1 MLNIKEIFKSD
12 LDPNSL
18 NWWALDKIDKINFN
32 FNQLEKGG
40 SYGPTGSQGTDGTTG
55 VAGSQGISGNKG
67 ATGPQGTEGLSG
79 KFTWNINVAA
89 GNATIN
95 PKYQDTAEYS
105 SIALVTGAI
114 TGSPEYDTAIS
125 DDRTPAVFIG
135 NSEKNIFELANDS
148 RRMSWDISQAASAQH
163 EADLNIG
170 KLETVSQAT
179 LTIDEP
185 VNYKRLYKDT
195 EGNNLL
201 EVINESNEQL
211 IKVYVNSEI
220 DKDIEAV
227 GDFSYNKNASENKVL
242 VSKDTDGNSE
252 WKNRFEVFSA
262 LPRGSFVSIREE
274 DFNSNNFHILDGSEI
289 GSDGY
294 LKIGYGRGKA
304 GTMFEGWYISN
315 GQKWTDSVLQFE
327 VPDLNSFNYEI
338 SNTNGSNVDY
348 EGPEIDL
355 IVTSLNPVIIAGS
368 NTRSDAVYNNT
379 TLEYDVVQTVE
390 VADDSLSLPTASGT
404 SDLAIKRNVNI
415 IKLGEASLYWLTD
428 PSQGAIIPTQ
438 IILTE
443 VANTYQ
449 EACAAALK
457 TYLWTGSNWINGPLG
472 TLYSNSNG
480 FVGASPIA
488 GWYQREDLSRYWTG
502 SDWAPIDFACPTV
515 YLKNLVV
522 RSSVIDVD
530 LNGQSL
536 PAGVNEVAHNIDTP
550 LFKDATTITIGS
562 SGSVPNAGWIR
573 EFGSGV
579 NTYRRYWNG
588 NTFTGVSIDK
598 LYVTIKSGPIGAT
611 ALNNSGACSTT
622 FVDNITLF
630 FGRNTNPLNDSPMP
644 FWNLDRVY
652 NTLSDTST
660 LYVNLNW
667 VQSLGTKPLIGIYD
681 QGRPGTSQPYYSLV
695 EDKGV
700 VTGKKYALI
709 KPASTLLEPISCV
722 SQNNAPT
729 INSALRTI
737 PTPGNDAFRTITN
750 NTSSGIWIWMKATG
764 GANTSFQTLD
774 YNTYNQQGFTD
785 MIILQQNVSQVPGQ
799 EIWNSTGNSAQYIQ
813 GNGGSYTFVMNN
825 DSSSNVT
832 FNIDI
837 YWANNQNA
845 AINQRAKVLT

>member
-55 VAGSQGISGNKG
+55 VSGSQGISGNKG
-67 ATGPQGTEGLSG
+67 TTGPQGTEGLSG

-163 EADLNIG
+163 DADLNIG

-220 DKDIEAV
+220 DKDIETV
-227 GDFSYNKNASENKVL
+227 GYFSYNKNASENKVL

-502 SDWAPIDFACPTV
+502 SDWAPIDFTCPTV
-515 YLKNLVV
+515 YSKNLVV

-588 NTFTGVSIDK
+588 NIFTGVSIDK

-652 NTLSDTST
+652 NTTSDTST

-681 QGRPGTSQPYYSLV
+681 QDRPGTSQPYYSLV
-695 EDKGV
+695 ENKGLD
-700 VTGKKYALI
+700 GKKYALI
-709 KPASTLLEPISCV
+709 KPASTILEPVSCV

-729 INSALRTI
+729 INSALGNT

-750 NTSSGIWIWMKATG
+750 NTTSGIWIWMKATG

-774 YNTYNQQGFTD
+774 YNTYNQQGFTN
-785 MIILQQNVSQVPGQ
+785 MIILQQNVSQIPAQ
-799 EIWNSTGNSAQYIQ
+799 EIWNTTGNSSQYIQ
-813 GNGGSYTFVMNN
+813 PNGGSYTFVMNN

-832 FNIDI
+832 FSIDI

-845 AINQRAKVLT
+845 ATNQRAKILT

>member
-220 DKDIEAV
+220 DKDIETV

>member
-55 VAGSQGISGNKG
+55 AAGSQGISGNKG
-67 ATGPQGTEGLSG
+67 VAGPQGTEGLSG

-95 PKYQDTAEYS
+95 PKYQDTVEFS
-105 SIALVTGAI
+105 SISLVIGAVA
-114 TGSPEYDTAIS
+114 GSSEYDTAIS

-148 RRMSWDISQAASAQH
+148 RRMSWDINQAASAQH
-163 EADLNIG
+163 DVDLNIG

-220 DKDIEAV
+220 DKDFETV
-227 GDFSYNKNASENKVL
+227 GDFSYNNNALESKVL
-242 VSKDTDGNSE
+242 ISKDTDGNLE

-262 LPRGSFVSIREE
+262 LPRGSFISIREE
-274 DFNSNNFHILDGSEI
+274 DFNNNNFHTLDGSEI

-294 LKIGYGRGKA
+294 LKVGYGRGRE
-304 GTMFEGWYISN
+304 GTMFEGWYIAN
-315 GQKWTDSVLQFE
+315 GQKWIDGILQFE

-338 SNTNGSNVDY
+338 SNTNGSNAAY
-348 EGPEIDL
+348 EGPEVDL
-355 IVTSLNPVIIAGS
+355 IVTSLNPVIITGS

-379 TLEYDVVQTVE
+379 TLEYDVTQTVE
-390 VADDSLSLPTASGT
+390 VADDSLSLPAASGT

-457 TYLWTGSNWINGPLG
+457 TYLWTGSDWINGPLG
-472 TLYSNSNG
+472 LLYTNNSG
-480 FVGASPIA
+480 SAGASPSA

-502 SDWAPIDFACPTV
+502 SYWAPIDFACPTV
-515 YLKNLVV
+515 YSKNLVT

-536 PAGVNEVAHNIDTP
+536 PAGANEVAHNIDTP

-652 NTLSDTST
+652 NTTSDTST

-681 QGRPGTSQPYYSLV
+681 QGRPGTSQPYYSVV
-695 EDKGV
+695 EDKGSGV
-700 VTGKKYALI
+700 KKYALI
-709 KPASTLLEPISCV
+709 KPDSTLLQPVSCV

-774 YNTYNQQGFTD
+774 YNTYNQQGFTN
-785 MIILQQNVSQVPGQ
+785 MIILQQNVSQVPSQ

-837 YWANNQNA
+837 YWANSQNA
-845 AINQRAKVLT
+845 ATNQRAKVLT

>member
-67 ATGPQGTEGLSG
+67 VAGPQGTEGLSG

-220 DKDIEAV
+220 DKDIETV